1 MDLEV
6 KRQMVH
12 SLGVFSVL
20 IILIFDR
27 FFGALIMLFI
37 AIGFILFG
45 EYRKNKLLT
54 KILKVEPVK
63 EIEDVID
70 NEIKSYER
78 LKELPFNGAVMFFLG
93 AFLVTA
99 AFEAR
104 VAIASIAVLA
114 LADSISTLVGYYFGK
129 HKLSINK
136 KKTWEG
142 SSAFFITAFFV
153 LLFFIDPFKALLTGL
168 LVTLVEMMPKIND
181 NISVPFSTAIFLTL
195 MISI

>member
-1 MDLEV
+1 MI
-6 KRQMVH
+6 H
-12 SLGVFSVL
+12 ALGVFSVL
-20 IILIFDR
+20 IVLIFDR
-27 FFGALIMLFI
+27 FLGALIMLFI

-54 KILKVEPVK
+54 KILKIEPVK

-78 LKELPFNGAVMFFLG
+78 LKELPLNGAVMFFLG

-153 LLFFIDPFKALLTGL
+153 LLFFVDPFKALLTGL

-181 NISVPFSTAIFLTL
+181 NISVPFSTAILLTL